1 MGDVAW
7 GDLAYRVYT
16 TALASLVLVVF
27 ASGLVGDE
35 RLSPDQ
41 VDQVRRQG
49 PAWAGLLVALAL
61 VVGVRSGRRSG
72 PLALEAADVHHL
84 LLAPLD
90 RSSVLRVP
98 ALSTIAYAAAGTV
111 ALGGLAGEL
120 LSQRLP
126 GGGTSWLLSGALF
139 GLAVAAAGLGAAM
152 LTASRRL
159 PAPVAP
165 LVLTALLVWSVLDL
179 ADVAPTAPLTVLG
192 RMPLWPLG
200 FEPWSL
206 VGLAAALGIA
216 AVGVHWVGGLS
227 IEAARRRTQL
237 VGQLRFA
244 VTQQDIRSVLLL
256 RRQLAAER
264 PRSRPRVRRLPGWL
278 GRSAPVFTRDLQS
291 LARWPT
297 VRILRVLGLV
307 TAAALALRA
316 TYGGTTP
323 LILVAGALTY
333 VAALDAVEP
342 LAQEVDHP
350 TLLRSYPRPLG
361 VVLVHHLAAPVVVML
376 VAGALGLATAFA
388 VGPAIEVLTLGAITA
403 VSGALAAVSGAAISV
418 VSEVVLDQSGAAMLS
433 PEVAGPRV
441 VIRTLWPPAVAVIGL
456 TPVLLAQRAMRAGEA
471 VTAPALIAAVAAL
484 MLVAVVFTWVRYRA
498 DLHAA
503 MAEAMGGS
511 RT

>member
-41 VDQVRRQG
+41 VDQVRDLG
-49 PAWAGLLVALAL
+49 PVWAGLLVAVAL

-90 RSSVLRVP
+90 RSAVLRVP
-98 ALSTIAYAAAGTV
+98 ALSTIAYLGAGTA

-126 GGGTSWLLSGALF
+126 GGGTAWLLSGALF
-139 GLAVAAAGLGAAM
+139 GLTVAAAGLGTAM

-159 PAPVAP
+159 PAPVVP
-165 LVLTALLVWSVLDL
+165 LVLAALFLWSLLDL
-179 ADVAPTAPLTVLG
+179 ADVAPTAPLTLLG

-200 FEPWSL
+200 FDPWFL
-206 VGLAAALGIA
+206 VGLGAALGIA
-216 AVGVHWVGGLS
+216 AVGVRWVGGLS
-227 IEAARRRTQL
+227 IEAARRRTRL

-244 VTQQDIRSVLLL
+244 VTQQDLRSVLLL

-264 PRSRPRVRRLPGWL
+264 PRNRPRVRRLPRWL

-291 LARWPT
+291 LARWPG
-297 VRILRVLGLV
+297 VRIARVVVLV
-307 TAAALALRA
+307 VGAALALRA

-323 LILVAGALTY
+323 LILVAGALTF

-376 VAGALGLATAFA
+376 VTGAIGVGAAFA
-388 VGPAIEVLTLGAITA
+388 VGPAVEVIALGAITA
-403 VSGALAAVSGAAISV
+403 VSGAFAAVAGAAISV
-418 VSEVVLDQSGAAMLS
+418 VSEVVLDSSGAAMLS

-456 TPVLLAQRAMRAGEA
+456 TPVLVAQRAMRAGEA
-471 VTAPALIAAVAAL
+471 VTAPALTAAVATL
-484 MLVAVVFTWVRYRA
+484 GLVALVFTWVRYRA

-503 MAEAMGGS
+503 MAESMGGS